1 MTPRE
6 AFIPAPFARPV
17 RGFCTTRTGGVS
29 EPPFDSLNL
38 GAACGDAPIHVA
50 ENRRLLRAGLPAEP
64 AWLKQVHGNRVIH
77 LDSWCRGITADA
89 AWTDKPG
96 QVAAVLT
103 ADCLPLLVADRDG
116 GCVAAIHAG
125 WRGLGA
131 GVIAE
136 CIGALPVAPGNLI
149 AWIGP
154 RICREHYE
162 VGEDVRDTFADS
174 PDAFISNRPGH
185 WLADLAAIASRQLFD
200 AGVFMVND
208 CQKCT
213 AEGAQ
218 FFSYRRERRTGRMA
232 SVIWLEVPSA
242 S

>member
-1 MTPRE
+1 MTLRE
-6 AFIPAPFARPV
+6 AFIPAPFAKPV
-17 RGFCTTRTGGVS
+17 RGFCTTRFGGVS

-38 GAACGDAPIHVA
+38 GAACGDVSSRVA
-50 ENRRLLRAGLPAEP
+50 QNRRLLRARLPSGP
-64 AWLKQVHGNRVIH
+64 GWLKQVHGNRVIH
-77 LDSWCRGITADA
+77 LDNWYRGIAADA

-103 ADCLPLLVADRDG
+103 ADCLPVLVADRDG

-125 WRGLGA
+125 WRGLAA

-136 CIGALPVAPGNLI
+136 CIGALPAAPGALI

-154 RICREHYE
+154 RICCEHYE
-162 VGEDVRDTFADS
+162 VGEDVRNAFTDS
-174 PDAFISNRPGH
+174 ADAFINNRPGH

-200 AGVFMVND
+200 AGVCKVTD
-208 CQKCT
+208 SRSCT

-232 SVIWLEVPSA
+232 SVIWLQGP
-242 S
+242 